1 MAMQRHSRWRP
12 PPAGQQL
19 DGRTGITEQEL
30 GYWLGYSSQIPG
42 QSVHQVDKSKS
53 PISTV

>member
-12 PPAGQQL
+12 PPAGQQP